1 MGNFWYV
8 SFFGRCRRA
17 NQIEDGTGMVRFV
30 VQRKIELSKALSV
43 NVQKLKLDKVSCWK
57 KLAIMRSQ
65 VTGEDWRSKR
75 PCDS

>member
-1 MGNFWYV
+1 MLV
-8 SFFGRCRRA
+8 SSGGVGQLIKSRPEPEWFF
-17 NQIEDGTGMVRFV
+17 

-57 KLAIMRSQ
+57 KWAIMGSQ